1 MVEDSKHR
9 GITRLAPYTPWLILA
24 YFAARVVSRVFVSPT
39 VDIDEG
45 EQLVLSQALSWGYGT
60 QPPLYTWLQTGLF
73 AVLGRNVL
81 ALALLKNALFAL
93 TLYLTFRAVRSIT
106 GRVET
111 ACLATMSLFLLPPFA
126 WRAQL
131 DATHTV
137 LVVACAAFTLFAFC
151 RVLREGRVT
160 DYALLGVAW
169 GAGLLSKHN
178 FVLFALPLTVA
189 AATLPEFRMSVWNRR
204 LVLSVAIALLIVLPF
219 GLWILEHRELAVS
232 GMDRFYVARN
242 QGPIDLLGTAA
253 SVLFLPILV
262 LVLAALRSRRREPS
276 EGLSHARL
284 LVRGAAIGF
293 VLCVVGAI
301 AADVSSIRGRW
312 LLPVFYGVPIGLVL
326 ALRPRLTQGRVRIV
340 LVVATV
346 IAAGVLVLFPLRV
359 VYGPRIGD
367 PRRLNSPF
375 PTFVRQIRDLGF
387 RRGVIETN
395 SQFVAGNLMLAFPES
410 AAAVHRYPQP
420 AVEDDAWRLVAW
432 FPTTRFRIPESY
444 GHEPHLLRARRL
456 YGGKPE
462 TLAVIVTKG
471 RPDGR

>member
-262 LVLAALRSRRREPS
+262 LVLAALR
-276 EGLSHARL
+276 
-284 LVRGAAIGF
+284 
-293 VLCVVGAI
+293 
-301 AADVSSIRGRW
+301 RGRW